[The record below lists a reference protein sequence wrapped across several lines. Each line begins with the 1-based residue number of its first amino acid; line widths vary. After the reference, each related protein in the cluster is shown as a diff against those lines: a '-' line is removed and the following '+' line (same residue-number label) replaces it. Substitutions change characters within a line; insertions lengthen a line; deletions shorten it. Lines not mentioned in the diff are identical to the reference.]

1 MATPTRGPSVGVLA
15 IQAGHVCNIVDQ
27 LRRDLE
33 TVAGANPDAIDRI
46 YLQRTAALLVGA
58 EALLVSV
65 RSGLQITAERQPVA
79 VCAMTP
85 AEAAQEAIARG

>member
-1 MATPTRGPSVGVLA
+1 MATREPTLGVLA

-27 LRRDLE
+27 LRRDLDK
-33 TVAGANPDAIDRI
+33 VAGGSADPMDHV
-46 YLQRTAALLVGA
+46 YLERTAALLVGA

-65 RSGLQITAERQPVA
+65 RSGLRLTADRQPAA

-85 AEAAQEAIARG
+85 SEAAQEAIARG